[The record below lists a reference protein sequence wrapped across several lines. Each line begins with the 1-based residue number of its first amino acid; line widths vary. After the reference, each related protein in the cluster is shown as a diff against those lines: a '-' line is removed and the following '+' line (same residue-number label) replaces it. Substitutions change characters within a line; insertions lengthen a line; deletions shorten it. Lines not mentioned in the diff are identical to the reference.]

1 MAEGG
6 GGGDRAKLSLK
17 SVGAALMA
25 SAAIEKAAA
34 PPSSVTVAVRVR
46 PQNQRE
52 RGQREANCVE
62 IGADGHCAI
71 GKPGEEGQRR
81 EFFFDYAYGDDTEQ
95 VDVYTHLGAPILA
108 KAFQGWNGT
117 IFAYGQTGSGKSFS
131 MTGTADKR
139 GIIPQMND
147 DMFRQVG
154 AISAAEPER
163 KFLVTCSF
171 LEIYNEVLYDLL
183 DPAMRKG
190 TSKDKKTA
198 HLDIHEH
205 PSLGVYVA
213 GLQEIAVDSAA
224 KISSLMDQGNEMRAV
239 AATNMNAT
247 SSRSHSI
254 FIIRLLQQEVV
265 AGQQKDTRATI
276 NLVDLA
282 GSERQAKTG
291 AVGDKL
297 KSARVA
303 SPIPP
308 PWRQPTPARVRSAP
322 REPLTNPTR
331 SSRARAARR
340 EGANINKSLSALG
353 AVINALAEQCK
364 NPKKKARAPRAA
376 GRRPRAHAPPRG
388 CVRARA
394 SSQLRLPLLLRRPFP
409 RPFPRPPFC
418 PFGRQVFIP
427 YRNSKLTRVLQESLG
442 GNSVTVMLAA
452 LSPAAYNYDETLNTL
467 QSERA
472 RPGVRTPP

>member
-1 MAEGG
+1 MAEGS

-95 VDVYTHLGAPILA
+95 ADVYTHLGAPILA

-147 DMFRQVG
+147 DMFRQVA

-183 DPAMRKG
+183 DPAMKKG

-297 KSARVA
+297 KSARAA
-303 SPIPP
+303 SPFPP
-308 PWRQPTPARVRSAP
+308 MAPAHA
-322 REPLTNPTR
+322 
-331 SSRARAARR
+331 RARAQRAPPTPHHPHPLLPRAGRSQGGRQHQQEPLRARR
-340 EGANINKSLSALG
+340 RHQRPRRAVQKPKEEGARHARGWAS
-353 AVINALAEQCK
+353 
-364 NPKKKARAPRAA
+364 PARACAA
-376 GRRPRAHAPPRG
+376 AR
-388 CVRARA
+388 VRARA
-394 SSQLRLPLLLRRPFP
+394 PPLNCVCLCFSAARSR
-409 RPFPRPPFC
+409 
-418 PFGRQVFIP
+418 
-427 YRNSKLTRVLQESLG
+427 
-442 GNSVTVMLAA
+442 A
-452 LSPAAYNYDETLNTL
+452 LS
-467 QSERA
+467 RA
-472 RPGVRTPP
+472 RPPPLWPAGLHPLPQLQAHARAAGVARRQLGDRHARRALARRLQL